1 MTREIN
7 LPEDG
12 LEEMLI
18 DPTVYVFG
26 LADVAGE
33 IMRFTTSTI
42 GNDLSRFRKLT
53 LTFLRRSKLK
63 FGEGQMEPIL
73 LSSFEFYSIYLS
85 LKVSKSYVAMSCLA
99 IFLKSSL

>member
-42 GNDLSRFRKLT
+42 GNDTIVQKL
-53 LTFLRRSKLK
+53 
-63 FGEGQMEPIL
+63 
-73 LSSFEFYSIYLS
+73 
-85 LKVSKSYVAMSCLA
+85 
-99 IFLKSSL
+99 